1 MQCYVIEPESRKLNN
16 IHIISVNQRSNNSS
30 EVVKANFCC
39 LSMSSGAPKGENCLV
54 DMDSKAGDLFSAED
68 AHPTGTGGGG
78 VLAKLWLPKGLS
90 PSMAKEW
97 IDKRRVSI
105 RPWASFVDQ
114 RKFSKP
120 RNFGELCQRVVKNVE
135 TFNSNYTFIFMGLI
149 LYCIISS
156 PMLLIA
162 LAVFAGAFYII
173 HLKSLESKLVVF
185 GRELTVPHQMSL
197 AGAVSLPV
205 FWLAGAGAAVFWV
218 LGATLFVIGSHAAF
232 RQLESSDLEELLME
246 PV

>member
-1 MQCYVIEPESRKLNN
+1 MTTPQCQSPRQSVDAIFSSKGGELSRR
-16 IHIISVNQRSNNSS
+16 HGQQGWRSVYCRGRSSNWWSWRWS
-30 EVVKANFCC
+30 WSLIKAAWKCFNVFF
-39 LSMSSGAPKGENCLV
+39 
-54 DMDSKAGDLFSAED
+54 LF
-68 AHPTGTGGGG
+68 HR
-78 VLAKLWLPKGLS
+78 LWLPKGVS
-90 PSMAKEW
+90 VSMAKEW
-97 IDKRRVSI
+97 IDRRRVSI
-105 RPWASFVDQ
+105 RPWTSFVDQ

-120 RNFGELCQRVVKNVE
+120 RNFGEMCQRVVKNVE
-135 TFNSNYTFIFMGLI
+135 IYNSNYTFIFLGLI

-162 LAVFAGAFYII
+162 LAVFFGAFYII
-173 HLKSLESKLVVF
+173 HLKSLESKLVIL
-185 GRELTVPHQMSL
+185 GKELTVPHQMSL

-232 RQLESSDLEELLME
+232 RELEGSDMEELLME

>member
-1 MQCYVIEPESRKLNN
+1 MP
-16 IHIISVNQRSNNSS
+16 
-30 EVVKANFCC
+30 
-39 LSMSSGAPKGENCLV
+39 SGAPTGENCLV
-54 DMDSKAGDLFSAED
+54 DMDSKAGDLFSED
-68 AHPTGTGGGG
+68 AHPTGTGGAGI
-78 VLAKLWLPKGLS
+78 LARLWLPKGLS

-97 IDKRRVSI
+97 IDRRRASI
-105 RPWASFVDQ
+105 RPWAGFVDQ

-120 RNFGELCQRVVKNVE
+120 RNFGEFCQRVVKNVD
-135 TFNSNYTFIFMGLI
+135 TFNSNYTFIFLGLI
-149 LYCIISS
+149 LYCIVSS

-173 HLKSLESKLVVF
+173 HLKSLESKLVVM
-185 GRELTVPHQMSL
+185 GKELNLPHQAGL
-197 AGAVSLPV
+197 AGAISLPV

-232 RQLESSDLEELLME
+232 RELEPSDLEELFME

>member
-1 MQCYVIEPESRKLNN
+1 MQ
-16 IHIISVNQRSNNSS
+16 
-30 EVVKANFCC
+30 
-39 LSMSSGAPKGENCLV
+39 SGAPKGENCLV

-78 VLAKLWLPKGLS
+78 IMAKLWLPKGFS
-90 PSMAKEW
+90 ASMAKEW
-97 IDKRRVSI
+97 IDRRRLSI

-120 RNFGELCQRVVKNVE
+120 RNFGEMCQRVVKNVE
-135 TFNSNYTFIFMGLI
+135 TYNSNYTFIFLGLI

-162 LAVFAGAFYII
+162 LAVFVGAFYII
-173 HLKSLESKLVVF
+173 HLKSLESKLVIL
-185 GRELTVPHQMSL
+185 GKELTVPHQMSL

-232 RQLESSDLEELLME
+232 RELEGSDIEELLME

>member
-1 MQCYVIEPESRKLNN
+1 MP
-16 IHIISVNQRSNNSS
+16 
-30 EVVKANFCC
+30 
-39 LSMSSGAPKGENCLV
+39 SGAPKGENCQV
-54 DMDSKAGDLFSAED
+54 DMDSKAGDLFSAGDMFGSED
-68 AHPTGTGGGG
+68 AHPTGKGGTGIMS
-78 VLAKLWLPKGLS
+78 KLWLPKGLS
-90 PSMAKEW
+90 VTSAKEW

-105 RPWASFVDQ
+105 RPWAGFVDQ

-135 TFNSNYTFIFMGLI
+135 TFNSNYTFIFLGLI

-162 LAVFAGAFYII
+162 LAVFVGAFYII
-173 HLKSLESKLVVF
+173 HLKSQESKLVVL
-185 GRELTVPHQMSL
+185 GKVLTVPHQMGL

-205 FWLAGAGAAVFWV
+205 FWLAGAGAAVFWI

-232 RQLESSDLEELLME
+232 RELEPSDMEELLME

>member
-1 MQCYVIEPESRKLNN
+1 
-16 IHIISVNQRSNNSS
+16 
-30 EVVKANFCC
+30 
-39 LSMSSGAPKGENCLV
+39 MSSGVPKGENCQV
-54 DMDSKAGDLFSAED
+54 DMDSKAGDLFTAED
-68 AHPTGTGGGG
+68 AHPTGTGGTGI
-78 VLAKLWLPKGLS
+78 LAKLWLPKGIS
-90 PSMAKEW
+90 ASMAKEW
-97 IDKRRVSI
+97 FDKRRLSI
-105 RPWASFVDQ
+105 RPWTSFVDQ

-120 RNFGELCQRVVKNVE
+120 RNFGDLCKRVVKNVE
-135 TFNSNYTFIFMGLI
+135 IYNSNYTFIFLGLI

-173 HLKSLESKLVVF
+173 HLKSLESKLVVL
-185 GRELTVPHQMSL
+185 GKELTMPHQMSL
-197 AGAVSLPV
+197 AGAISLPV

-232 RQLESSDLEELLME
+232 RELEGSDMEELLME

>member
-1 MQCYVIEPESRKLNN
+1 
-16 IHIISVNQRSNNSS
+16 
-30 EVVKANFCC
+30 
-39 LSMSSGAPKGENCLV
+39 MSSGAPAGENCEV
-54 DMDSKAGDLFSAED
+54 DMGSKAGEMFGAES
-68 AHPTGTGGGG
+68 AHPTGTGGAG
-78 VLAKLWLPKGLS
+78 VLAKLWMPKGFS
-90 PSMAKEW
+90 AGMAKEW
-97 IDKRRVSI
+97 LDKRRVSI

-135 TFNSNYTFIFMGLI
+135 IYNSNYTFIFLGLI
-149 LYCIISS
+149 IYCIISS

-162 LAVFAGAFYII
+162 LAVFGGAFYII
-173 HLKSLESKLVVF
+173 HLKSLEKKLVIM
-185 GRELTVPHQMSL
+185 GKELAVPHQMSL

-205 FWLAGAGAAVFWV
+205 FWLAGAGAAVFWI

-232 RQLESSDLEELLME
+232 REVEGSDLEELLME

>member
-1 MQCYVIEPESRKLNN
+1 
-16 IHIISVNQRSNNSS
+16 
-30 EVVKANFCC
+30 
-39 LSMSSGAPKGENCLV
+39 MSSGAPKGENCEV
-54 DMDSKAGDLFSAED
+54 DMDSKAGDLFSAKEVF
-68 AHPTGTGGGG
+68 PTGTGGAGI
-78 VLAKLWLPKGLS
+78 LAKLGIPKGFS
-90 PSMAKEW
+90 PAMAKEW
-97 IDKRRVSI
+97 LDKRRVSI

-120 RNFGELCQRVVKNVE
+120 RNFGELCQRVVKNVDVY
-135 TFNSNYTFIFMGLI
+135 NSNYTFIFLGLI
-149 LYCIISS
+149 LYCIVSS

-162 LAVFAGAFYII
+162 LAVFVGAFYII
-173 HLKSLESKLVVF
+173 HLKSLEKKLVIM
-185 GRELTVPHQMSL
+185 GRELAMPHQMGL

-232 RQLESSDLEELLME
+232 REVEASDLDELLME

>member
-1 MQCYVIEPESRKLNN
+1 ILKLTFEQK
-16 IHIISVNQRSNNSS
+16 SAEYAQ
-30 EVVKANFCC
+30 
-39 LSMSSGAPKGENCLV
+39 LWMPKG
-54 DMDSKAGDLFSAED
+54 FSA
-68 AHPTGTGGGG
+68 G
-78 VLAKLWLPKGLS
+78 
-90 PSMAKEW
+90 MAKEW
-97 IDKRRVSI
+97 LDKRRVSI

-135 TFNSNYTFIFMGLI
+135 VYNSNYTFIFLGLI

-173 HLKSLESKLVVF
+173 HLRSLEKKLVI
-185 GRELTVPHQMSL
+185 M
-197 AGAVSLPV
+197 
-205 FWLAGAGAAVFWV
+205 
-218 LGATLFVIGSHAAF
+218 GATLFVIGSHAAF
-232 RQLESSDLEELLME
+232 RELEGSDLEELLME

>member
-1 MQCYVIEPESRKLNN
+1 MHSHPPKAHSKTGKKDPAHFPVAKHSVIHHGRL
-16 IHIISVNQRSNNSS
+16 
-30 EVVKANFCC
+30 
-39 LSMSSGAPKGENCLV
+39 
-54 DMDSKAGDLFSAED
+54 
-68 AHPTGTGGGG
+68 PTTIG
-78 VLAKLWLPKGLS
+78 LWLPKGFS
-90 PSMAKEW
+90 ASMAKEW
-97 IDKRRVSI
+97 IDRRRVSI

-120 RNFGELCQRVVKNVE
+120 RNFGEFCQRVVKNVE
-135 TFNSNYTFIFMGLI
+135 VYNSNYTFIFLGLI

-173 HLKSLESKLVVF
+173 HLKSLESKLVVL
-185 GRELTVPHQMSL
+185 GKELTVPHQMSL

-232 RQLESSDLEELLME
+232 RELETSDIEELLME

>member
-1 MQCYVIEPESRKLNN
+1 MTKWQFNHVTDT
-16 IHIISVNQRSNNSS
+16 SS
-30 EVVKANFCC
+30 C
-39 LSMSSGAPKGENCLV
+39 GE
-54 DMDSKAGDLFSAED
+54 
-68 AHPTGTGGGG
+68 
-78 VLAKLWLPKGLS
+78 LWLPKGLS
-90 PSMAKEW
+90 VSVAKEW
-97 IDKRRVSI
+97 FDRRRMSI

-120 RNFGELCQRVVKNVE
+120 RSFGEVCQRVVKNVE
-135 TFNSNYTFIFMGLI
+135 VYNSNYTFIFLGLI

-173 HLKSLESKLVVF
+173 HLKSLESKLVVL
-185 GRELTVPHQMSL
+185 GKELTVPHQMSL
-197 AGAVSLPV
+197 AGAISLPV

-218 LGATLFVIGSHAAF
+218 FGATLFVIGSHAAF
-232 RQLESSDLEELLME
+232 RQLEGTDLDELLME